1 MPFGMKRKKKRIRTK
16 ENPKMEVVLPSIYK
30 KPVPEF
36 LTIFDDFGNKKV
48 LVKRISAEEIKL
60 PNGDILYT
68 GVPAQPSAY
77 RIPGWKAQFK
87 DFLAK
92 MIPGYGFNAWNIVS
106 MNYSF
111 TGQPFTFYPKTMQI
125 ITNEK
130 KRSVLI
136 DQRVCIP
143 VNISANKTV
152 YVLVSKI
159 TGNPIW
165 KEGKIPEEL
174 KKEVF
179 GEDLKKTSPET
190 KIEKQIP
197 INTFYKYIDDKKDAL
212 KDLEYID
219 LPFKTDYDVTEM
231 EMVRNEWGQII
242 YGNAMKVYAKVQD
255 EIGDKGESMI
265 LLLAGMIMMFLTMCI
280 FLYAGSEGVFR

>member
-1 MPFGMKRKKKRIRTK
+1 M
-16 ENPKMEVVLPSIYK
+16 
-30 KPVPEF
+30 
-36 LTIFDDFGNKKV
+36 
-48 LVKRISAEEIKL
+48 
-60 PNGDILYT
+60 
-68 GVPAQPSAY
+68 
-77 RIPGWKAQFK
+77 K

-92 MIPGYGFNAWNIVS
+92 IIPGYGFNAWNIVS

-165 KEGKIPEEL
+165 KEGKIPEDL

-179 GEDLKKTSPET
+179 GEDLKKVSEET
-190 KIEKQIP
+190 KMEKQIP
-197 INTFYKYIDDKKDAL
+197 INTFYKWIDDN
-212 KDLEYID
+212 KDLINSLEYVD

-255 EIGDKGESMI
+255 EIGDKSESMI
-265 LLLAGMIMMFLTMCI
+265 LLLAGMIGMFLTMCI
-280 FLYAGSEGVFR
+280 FLYACFVSGRNRRY